1 MGKLI
6 HFNRLHHAETSSIL
20 LMYEA
25 DLVGCVM
32 GKLYRKGIHCLYAY
46 DALWV
51 GKSFAE
57 QVRKIMD
64 ECALEGGIPCK
75 AKIG

>member
-1 MGKLI
+1 
-6 HFNRLHHAETSSIL
+6 
-20 LMYEA
+20 MYEA
-25 DLVGCVM
+25 DLVGNVM
-32 GKLYRKGIHCLYAY
+32 GKLYQKGIHCLYAF

-51 GKSFAE
+51 GKSYANE
-57 QVRKIMD
+57 VKKIMD